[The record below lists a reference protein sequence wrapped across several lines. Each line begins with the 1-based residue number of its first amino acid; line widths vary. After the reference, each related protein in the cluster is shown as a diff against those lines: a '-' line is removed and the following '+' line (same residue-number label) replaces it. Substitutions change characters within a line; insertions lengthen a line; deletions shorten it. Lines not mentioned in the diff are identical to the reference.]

1 MQFFKTF
8 LASLLGTF
16 LALLILIIVLIAAA
30 VSSSSEPEPYIRSN
44 TVLKINLQGDIPM
57 RTPDDPLQE
66 LLNPGAGSKV
76 SVESLRNNLR
86 KAASDENIKG
96 VWIESNMVSAPW
108 ANLQSVREYLQE
120 YKESGKFL
128 YVSTDDIGFN
138 EKAYYLA
145 TAADSIFSPPE
156 TNFQFSGFVAQLTFY
171 RDMLDKI
178 GVEPEIFR
186 VGEYKSAVEPYLRNS
201 SSPESR
207 EQLNAI
213 LSTFSSTFIEAVSE
227 RTGKSSDEID
237 DMLNTPPVDRLQFAL
252 DNGLIDAFAF
262 SDEVESIIKQ
272 KIELDEDDDL
282 RTVNFGRYS
291 RVSDSRAGL
300 DVPDTSDKI
309 AVIYTSGMILPD
321 LPDSPFGTS
330 SAITSSKVKNQL
342 DDATSDENVK
352 AIVIHINSPGG
363 SATTSDLLWHHIK
376 QASNKVPVVASMGN
390 VAASGGYYMA
400 AGADTIM
407 AAENTITGSI
417 GIFNLMFNARE
428 LTSDKLGI
436 NYETLKTHEYADL
449 FDLSR
454 PLTNAERSVIQQN
467 IESGYESFLER
478 VAEARNMTRDEVDAV
493 ARGRVYTGQAAKDA
507 GIVDLVGDLD
517 DALLVA
523 AEMARIEKFRVDT
536 YPKRKDLFES
546 LFGSANT
553 QLKSLMFGWIPHET
567 RSEMNDL
574 HSIMQQPAGQN
585 WMLLPVKFDT
595 N

>member
-76 SVESLRNNLR
+76 SVESLRNSLR
-86 KAASDENIKG
+86 KAAVDENIEG

-128 YVSTDDIGFN
+128 YVSTDDIGYN
-138 EKAYYLA
+138 EKAYFLA

-227 RTGKSSDEID
+227 RTGKSADEID

-272 KIELDEDDDL
+272 KIELDADDDL

-321 LPDSPFGTS
+321 LPDNPFGTS

-342 DDATSDENVK
+342 DDATSDDNVK

-363 SATTSDLLWHHIK
+363 SATTSDLLWHYIK

-523 AEMARIEKFRVDT
+523 AEMAGIDEFRVDT

-546 LFGSANT
+546 LFGSANA
-553 QLKSLMFGWIPHET
+553 QLKSLMFGWIPDET